1 MAKWLSSLFSESENE
16 MNSGDKKAKDPVCGM
31 DVDDRATAPKSR
43 HTGITYYFCSPD
55 CKKAFDGN
63 PKKYSK
69 EKSELLQFCSG
80 C

>member
-1 MAKWLSSLFSESENE
+1 MAKWLRSLFSGGEDE
-16 MNSGDKKAKDPVCGM
+16 MDGGGKKAKDPVCGM

-43 HTGITYYFCSPD
+43 RMGITYYFCSPN
-55 CKKAFDGN
+55 CKKAFDEN

-69 EKSELLQFCSG
+69 EKSERLQSCS